1 MSTKIIIISLYFI
14 ISLTIG
20 FIVKKKAHVEDYYLA
35 DRKLSPLIF
44 AGTMLATNLSAFTI
58 FGTSGIGYREG
69 LAFFPIMGFGTGF
82 MAITF
87 CIIGIKIW
95 KLGKTYGLVT
105 PAELI
110 HKIYNN
116 KSLSIIF
123 SLVLIVFTLP
133 YVAIQPYAAGK
144 VVSQLFG
151 VPTWV
156 GATIITLI
164 IVGYTLR
171 GGLRAIAITDIFQ
184 GLLML
189 ILLIVAICA
198 VGMYYGGI
206 TDALK
211 LIENT
216 RPALLTREGASG
228 FYSSSIFL
236 SYILLWFFCDPMFPQ
251 IFQRFYAAE
260 SPRAIKICSVTYPLV
275 CTIIF
280 IIPITIGVLG
290 NITFPGLDHSQS
302 DAIMAIL
309 MTHVGGDIFGT
320 LVLTAGIAAL
330 MSTMDSQLLTL
341 SSIFTRDLLPL
352 IKKGSIE
359 NSTKTS
365 KVMVMLLALCG
376 LIIALTTSTTILN
389 LGMTAF
395 TGLSVLFPTVL
406 FGLYLDNKARARSA
420 ILSIIT
426 GEIFVILY
434 HYKIL
439 SNGDFLGA
447 VPIMLA
453 STATYLVT
461 QAFLQDLGFP
471 SKIILKRILQIS
483 ILLALAI
490 IPISFSSSKTIHYI
504 FPNWIW
510 YYIVLS
516 VLQSIFCAVIIFRK
530 PNPKDVTIYKA

>member
-1 MSTKIIIISLYFI
+1 MSTKIIILSLYFI

-35 DRKLSPLIF
+35 DRKLSPFIF
-44 AGTMLATNLSAFTI
+44 AGTMIATNLSAFTI

-87 CIIGIKIW
+87 CVIGIKIW

-116 KSLSIIF
+116 KTLSIIF
-123 SLVLIVFTLP
+123 SLVLIAFTLP

-156 GATIITLI
+156 GATVITLI
-164 IVGYTLR
+164 IVCYTLR
-171 GGLRAIAITDIFQ
+171 GGLRAIAVTDIFQ

-189 ILLIVAICA
+189 ILLIVAIYI
-198 VGMYYGGI
+198 VGMHYGG
-206 TDALK
+206 TTEALK

-216 RPALLTREGASG
+216 RPALLSREGTSG
-228 FYSSSIFL
+228 FYTPGICF

-260 SPRAIKICSVTYPLV
+260 SPRAIKICSITYPLV
-275 CTIIF
+275 CSIIF

-290 NITFPGLDHSQS
+290 NITFPGLAHSQS

-309 MTHVGGDIFGT
+309 MTHIGGDIFGT

-352 IKKGSIE
+352 IKKGSIRD
-359 NSTKTS
+359 STKTS
-365 KVMVMLLALCG
+365 KLMVVLLALCG
-376 LIIALTTSTTILN
+376 LIIALATSTTILN

-406 FGLYLDNKARARSA
+406 FGLYLDNKARAISA
-420 ILSIIT
+420 IMSIIT
-426 GEIFVILY
+426 GEIFVLLY

-439 SNGDFLGA
+439 SNGGFLGV

-453 STATYLVT
+453 SAAAYLIT
-461 QAFLQDLGFP
+461 QTFIQGISFP
-471 SKIILKRILQIS
+471 SKTIIKRILQVS
-483 ILLALAI
+483 VLLSLAI
-490 IPISFSSSKTIHYI
+490 IPVSVSISKTIHYI
-504 FPNWIW
+504 FPDWVW
-510 YYIVLS
+510 YFIALS
-516 VLQSIFCAVIIFRK
+516 ALQSIFCAGIIFK
-530 PNPKDVTIYKA
+530 QQKSEECTT